1 MFRLLPLFVCV
12 ACLAAA
18 DPAARLYK
26 EGRKAERQGDD
37 LQAYTLIT
45 RAAGMRP
52 QETKYRADSE
62 RLRVRAAQGLASMGL
77 MQEAALLD
85 PPSAY
90 PATGANLDDSEPE
103 VPPPSDVE
111 IRKAENARGPIDL
124 QPQPGRRNFDL
135 PGNLRTVWEQVA
147 RAFGIDVVFDPEL
160 TGEGGAPFRFRL
172 DDADFRQ
179 ALRALMTVTA
189 TFAVPV
195 REHVML
201 VVKDTQPKRTEFDP
215 MMEALLPIPQ
225 VISIEEANEIGRAV
239 QQVLDI
245 KRLAVDASRRQ
256 IYVRDTVSRVRLAQA
271 LYEELSRRR
280 GEVML
285 EIELLGV
292 SRSNLTNLG
301 LTTATGFVAAQGSG
315 GHVTLGGGETLFGIQ
330 IADSNFEASASHAE
344 SRLLTSFRLRA
355 TDGLAASMHIGDHYP
370 IVNAV
375 FSPIVFTD
383 QIRNLQQS
391 GQLRPPFPS
400 FTFEDL
406 GLILKVTPRIHD
418 SQEVSLSLEAA
429 FRLLSGDSLNGI
441 PVISDRKFTS
451 AVRLREGQ
459 TSIISGLVV
468 SQVTRSRSGLAGLL
482 LLSHNTW
489 QFDYNELLVTI
500 TPRLISLPPADQFP
514 QRAFYFGTD
523 LRPISPL

>member
-1 MFRLLPLFVCV
+1 
-12 ACLAAA
+12 
-18 DPAARLYK
+18 
-26 EGRKAERQGDD
+26 
-37 LQAYTLIT
+37 
-45 RAAGMRP
+45 
-52 QETKYRADSE
+52 
-62 RLRVRAAQGLASMGL
+62 
-77 MQEAALLD
+77 
-85 PPSAY
+85 
-90 PATGANLDDSEPE
+90 
-103 VPPPSDVE
+103 
-111 IRKAENARGPIDL
+111 
-124 QPQPGRRNFDL
+124 
-135 PGNLRTVWEQVA
+135 
-147 RAFGIDVVFDPEL
+147 
-160 TGEGGAPFRFRL
+160 
-172 DDADFRQ
+172 
-179 ALRALMTVTA
+179 
-189 TFAVPV
+189 
-195 REHVML
+195 
-201 VVKDTQPKRTEFDP
+201 

-245 KRLAVDASRRQ
+245 KRLAVDAARRQ
-256 IYVRDTVSRVRLAQA
+256 VYVRDTVSRVRLAQA

-330 IADSNFEASASHAE
+330 IADSNFEASASRSE
-344 SRLLTSFRLRA
+344 SRLLTSVRLRA
-355 TDGLAASMHIGDHYP
+355 TDGLPASMHIGDHYP

-406 GLILKVTPRIHD
+406 GLVLKVTPRIHD

-441 PVISDRKFTS
+441 PVIADRKFTS

-468 SQVTRSRSGLAGLL
+468 SQVARSRSGLAGLL

-500 TPRLISLPPADQFP
+500 TPRLISLPPAEQFP
-514 QRAFYFGTD
+514 QRAFYYGTD